1 MTLDFFLRDDANL
14 EAISTPTALM
24 RLNQVL
30 IKIISSEV
38 IQNIVNQ
45 RILRIPESRWGWSLG
60 FSGLGSR
67 FFRKWKFQCA
77 CLLSSFAT
85 VHAQKLQPCCAKQSN
100 QLRVKSMQYEIGRCV
115 YFCFVCFAVYESPL
129 WLTLRQGTIDTLSDH
144 HLHAEL
150 HSAYNYDSRRL

>member
-45 RILRIPESRWGWSLG
+45 RILRIPESR
-60 FSGLGSR
+60 
-67 FFRKWKFQCA
+67 
-77 CLLSSFAT
+77 
-85 VHAQKLQPCCAKQSN
+85 
-100 QLRVKSMQYEIGRCV
+100 
-115 YFCFVCFAVYESPL
+115 
-129 WLTLRQGTIDTLSDH
+129 
-144 HLHAEL
+144 
-150 HSAYNYDSRRL
+150 